1 MNTSTDS
8 TPNELRVPAWQFA
21 LRLVWVVVQ
30 LLLVYWLGESGAQF
44 FYQGF

>member
-1 MNTSTDS
+1 MSTSLSQD
-8 TPNELRVPAWQFA
+8 RRIPAWQFA

-30 LLLVYWLGESGAQF
+30 LLFVYWLGESGSLF

>member
-1 MNTSTDS
+1 MSASPPQNS
-8 TPNELRVPAWQFA
+8 RIPAWQFA

-30 LLLVYWLGESGAQF
+30 ILLVYWLGESGTLF